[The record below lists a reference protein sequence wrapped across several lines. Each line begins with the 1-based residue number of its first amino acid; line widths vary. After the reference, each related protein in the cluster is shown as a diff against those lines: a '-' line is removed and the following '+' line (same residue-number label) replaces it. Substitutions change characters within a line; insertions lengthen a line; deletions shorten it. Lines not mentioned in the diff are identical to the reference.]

1 MDKASNERV
10 PVATVSNRAPALH
23 LAWTS
28 FQRRQVSMAELVGF
42 ECVFLP
48 MPAGTKGR
56 WNKAWQYAQLFMQT
70 LGLLRRRRPGTIW
83 FQLPQ
88 VPLMWAAM
96 LYRLLFDRRVKLVAD
111 CHNAMFRPPWSRVPF
126 GLSALRH
133 CDLVLVHNQAVL
145 KAALAMGLPPSRTR
159 VLEDVPPLVVAP
171 AALPAIPAAF
181 AGRPRPWVLFPG
193 SFSADEPV
201 QELLAAARLL
211 GHGVV
216 VMTGRVANAA
226 KHGHDLSK
234 VPANVVMPGFL
245 SLADFEA
252 LLVHCDVVLAL
263 TKYDGIQLSVC
274 NEALGFGKPM
284 VVSDTS
290 LLREMFASAAVM
302 ADSND
307 AAALAA
313 AVNEACRRKG
323 DLVLSAR
330 KLAVDRRDVWVADQF
345 RECNEILGR
354 TGN

>member
-1 MDKASNERV
+1 M
-10 PVATVSNRAPALH
+10 PGVSPKDLH
-23 LAWTS
+23 IAWTS
-28 FQRRQVSMAELVGF
+28 FQRRQVSMADLVGF

-48 MPAGTKGR
+48 LPAATKGR
-56 WNKAWQYAQLFMQT
+56 LNKAWQYALLFVQT
-70 LGLLRRRRPGTIW
+70 LGLLRRRRPVSIW

-88 VPLMWAAM
+88 VPLMWAAL
-96 LYRLLFDRRVKLVAD
+96 LYQLLFDRRVKLVAD
-111 CHNAMFRPPWSRVPF
+111 CHNAMFRPPWSRVAF

-145 KAALAMGLPPSRTR
+145 KAALAMGLPPHRTR
-159 VLEDVPPLVVAP
+159 VLEDVPPLVAAP
-171 AALPAIPAAF
+171 AAMPAIPAAF

-211 GHGVV
+211 GRGVV

-226 KHGHDLSK
+226 KHGHDLSQ

-274 NEALGFGKPM
+274 NEALGFAKPM
-284 VVSDTS
+284 VVSDTP
-290 LLREMFASAAVM
+290 LLRSLFGSAAVM
-302 ADSND
+302 ADSSNPD
-307 AAALAA
+307 ALAQGIAAAAEKIQMLSENAKALSSKRRTEWSTHQLRACLAT
-313 AVNEACRRKG
+313 
-323 DLVLSAR
+323 LHSA
-330 KLAVDRRDVWVADQF
+330 
-345 RECNEILGR
+345 
-354 TGN
+354 